1 MKKYYYNVY
10 ISGWKKIEVVADTE
24 EEAYNKAEEIMK
36 RRTNVHLLDESV
48 VEADYDYEEE
58 IKE

>member
-36 RRTNVHLLDESV
+36 RITNVHLLDESA
-48 VEADYDYEEE
+48 VEAEYNYEEE
-58 IKE
+58 VKE